1 MSQTPANYRSLEL
14 SYRKPR
20 PGAIRAA
27 SVDPNEVFTVSVR
40 VRRRTDAPPLPD
52 LADLAATPHGH
63 RKYLA
68 REDFASNYGASPAD
82 LDAVAQFAI
91 ANGLQVVDRSIPRRE
106 RHYRALYDWCLT
118 QGRPALPEGIGL
130 HLHELLLG
138 E

>member
-52 LADLAATPHGH
+52 LADFGTGRRGEKSCRVQYRDAYQRGADIKRRLAGGSRRGWFQNRQYADH
-63 RKYLA
+63 LA
-68 REDFASNYGASPAD
+68 
-82 LDAVAQFAI
+82 
-91 ANGLQVVDRSIPRRE
+91 
-106 RHYRALYDWCLT
+106 
-118 QGRPALPEGIGL
+118 
-130 HLHELLLG
+130 
-138 E
+138 